1 MQECAKRKLI
11 EDPVKKALI
20 AFTLPI
26 LISNLFQQLYNTV
39 DTVIVGHF
47 IPQALAS
54 VSTSGNLIFLLVGF
68 FNGMAIGAGVVISKF
83 FGEKNYGD
91 MRKAIHTD
99 LAFGLVAG
107 AVFSIAGYF
116 LTPAILQALQTP
128 DEIFVYSQE
137 YFQTYFAG
145 AITVAL
151 YNVCT
156 GILQAVGDSKRPLY
170 YLMFSSCLNIVLDL
184 LFIGVFHWGV
194 WAAAFASVLSQGV
207 SVLLCLVRLLTT
219 KEVYR
224 VDWKNI
230 RFHEGMLSKIVKL
243 GLPSGVQNSMIAI
256 ANLFVQS
263 NVNTFSTAAIS
274 GVGCYM
280 KLEGFA
286 FLPITCFSMALTTFI
301 GQNLGAKE
309 FERAKQGAR
318 FGITCSLVVAEIIGV
333 IIFAFAPVFL
343 SLFSSDPDV
352 IAGGVKQCRTEALFY
367 FLLAYAHAIAGVS
380 RGSGNA
386 SVPMVIMLSC
396 WCVVRVIYL
405 SIALSLQHSIEFIFI
420 GYPAT
425 WLLSDIFF
433 TIYYFRSDWAYS
445 FERKEAAAR
454 AVAAQQAGENTVE

>member
-1 MQECAKRKLI
+1 MQENVKRKLI
-11 EDPVKKALI
+11 EDPVKKALV
-20 AFTLPI
+20 AFTLP
-26 LISNLFQQLYNTV
+26 LLLSNLFQQLYNTV

-47 IPQALAS
+47 LPQALAS
-54 VSTSGNLIFLLVGF
+54 VSTSGHLIFLLVGF
-68 FNGMAIGAGVVISKF
+68 FNGMAVGAGVVISKF
-83 FGEKNYGD
+83 FGEKKYED
-91 MRKAIHTD
+91 MRKAIHTN
-99 LAFGLVAG
+99 LAFGLAAG
-107 AVFSIAGYF
+107 ALFSIAGYF
-116 LTPAILQALQTP
+116 LTPLILQILQTP
-128 DEIFVYSQE
+128 SEIFAYSQE

-145 AITVAL
+145 AFTVVL

-170 YLMFSSCLNIVLDL
+170 YLIFSSCLNVLLDL
-184 LFIGVFHWGV
+184 LFIGVFRWGV
-194 WAAAFASVLSQGV
+194 WSAAFATALSQGV
-207 SVLLCLVRLLTT
+207 SMLLCLSRLMRT

-224 VDWKNI
+224 VELKYI
-230 RFHEGMLSKIVKL
+230 RFHEGMLAKIVRL
-243 GLPSGVQNSMIAI
+243 GLPSGLQNSMIAI

-263 NVNTFSTAAIS
+263 RVNTFETAAIS

-318 FGITCSLVVAEIIGV
+318 FGIVCSLIVAEIIGV
-333 IIFAFAPVFL
+333 IIFLFAPVFL
-343 SLFSSDPDV
+343 SLFSKDSQV
-352 IAGGVKQCRTEALFY
+352 IAGGVKQCRMEALFY
-367 FLLAYAHAIAGVS
+367 FLLAFAHCIAGIC
-380 RGSGNA
+380 RGAGKA

-405 SIALSLQHSIEFIFI
+405 AIALSIRHQIEFIFI

-433 TIYYFRSDWAYS
+433 ALYYFRSDWVHA
-445 FERKEAAAR
+445 FEQR
-454 AVAAQQAGENTVE
+454 AGAEKGEGNCVEN

>member
-1 MQECAKRKLI
+1 MQEAVKRKLI
-11 EDPVKKALI
+11 EEPVKKALI
-20 AFTLPI
+20 AFTLP
-26 LISNLFQQLYNTV
+26 LLLSNLFQQLYNTV

-54 VSTSGNLIFLLVGF
+54 VSTSGHLIFLFVGF

-83 FGEKNYGD
+83 FGEKRYDD
-91 MRKAIHTD
+91 MKKAIHTD

-107 AVFSIAGYF
+107 VLFSIVGYF
-116 LTPAILQALQTP
+116 LTPVILRILNTP
-128 DEIFVYSQE
+128 DEIFAYSQE

-145 AITVAL
+145 AFTVVL

-170 YLMFSSCLNIVLDL
+170 YLIFSSCLNVVLDL
-184 LFIGVFHWGV
+184 LFIGAFHWGV
-194 WAAAFASVLSQGV
+194 WSAAFATVLSQGV
-207 SVLLCLVRLLTT
+207 SMLLCLSRLLTS

-224 VDWKNI
+224 VELKYI
-230 RFHEGMLSKIVKL
+230 RFHEGMLSKIVRL
-243 GLPSGVQNSMIAI
+243 GLPSGLQNSMIAI

-263 NVNTFSTAAIS
+263 NVNTFETAAIS

-318 FGITCSLVVAEIIGV
+318 FGIVCSLIVAEIIGL
-333 IIFAFAPVFL
+333 IIFLFAPAFL
-343 SLFSSDPDV
+343 SLFSNDPEV
-352 IAGGVKQCRTEALFY
+352 IAGGAKQCRVEALFY
-367 FLLAYAHAIAGVS
+367 FLLAFAHSVAGVC
-380 RGSGNA
+380 RGAGKA
-386 SVPMVIMLSC
+386 SVPMTIMLSC
-396 WCVVRVIYL
+396 WCVVRVAYL
-405 SIALSLQHSIEFIFI
+405 TIALSIKHSIEFVFI

-425 WLLSDIFF
+425 WLLGDIFF
-433 TIYYFRSDWAYS
+433 AIYYFRSDWVHA
-445 FERKEAAAR
+445 FERKEEAER
-454 AVAAQQAGENTVE
+454 AKAAQNAGENGVE